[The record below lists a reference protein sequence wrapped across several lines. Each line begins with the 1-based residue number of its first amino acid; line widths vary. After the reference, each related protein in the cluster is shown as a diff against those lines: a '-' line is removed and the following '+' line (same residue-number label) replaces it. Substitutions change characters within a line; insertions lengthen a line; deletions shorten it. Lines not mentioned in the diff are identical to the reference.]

1 MICTKCG
8 ASLLDT
14 DQFCP
19 ECGAKV
25 IRERRCPDCGAV
37 LREGTKFCHKCGR
50 LVEKTRQVSEETL
63 DIPIEAIEKN
73 ILSET
78 EAKIKAE
85 QAGRRPAHK
94 TQASGTAQARR
105 SEGGSASGTAQTRR
119 SEKGQTAETGK
130 AARKK
135 KAAPEPPSRS
145 KRAVYQEEDWED
157 EDWEDEE
164 EEGVDAITV
173 MTAVA
178 GCVLLVVLALLGY
191 HLYRQYVPKNYAQL
205 QEAELQEDGDQENGQ
220 EIEESGTEEESA
232 AYTLTIVSNVNVRD
246 NPSTSGTNIL
256 KVAKA
261 GETYECYGSAGDGSW
276 YEIGLED
283 GTRGYVFQDYVSV
296 E

>member
-50 LVEKTRQVSEETL
+50 LVEKTEKTRQVSEETL

-85 QAGRRPAHK
+85 QAGRSPAHK

-191 HLYRQYVPKNYAQL
+191 HLYRQYVPKNYTQL
-205 QEAELQEDGDQENGQ
+205 QEAEMQEDGQ